1 MGADSNLPR
10 TLAAIERGRAEGLHP
25 GVQLY
30 VSLRGEA
37 IADVALGEARSG
49 VPLRVDSLMRW
60 LSSGKPL
67 TVVAIAL
74 LHQRGLL
81 DLGARIAEH
90 LPEFACEGKA
100 AITLRHLLTHTGG
113 FRSADTTND
122 QPEVPWEAIV
132 ARVCAAPLEPHWIPG
147 EKAGYHVS
155 SSWVVLAELVRQLGG
170 KPCDAFVREEVC
182 APLGLKDT
190 WLSLTARQV
199 RDYGDRLAI
208 LHSTDAAPP
217 RRHAVWGH
225 PEAGVPLR
233 PGGSACGPVR
243 ELGRFY
249 EGLLAGK
256 LLNAETLRRFTQRTR
271 SGLFDHTFKH
281 TLDFALG
288 FIVNSNRHG
297 AETVPYGYG
306 RHASEEAFGHSGAQS
321 SCAFADPAHGLV
333 VAWATNGTP
342 GEPRHQR
349 RQREINTAIYEDLGL
364 ASRRESDG
372 G

>member
-1 MGADSNLPR
+1 
-10 TLAAIERGRAEGLHP
+10 
-25 GVQLY
+25 
-30 VSLRGEA
+30 
-37 IADVALGEARSG
+37 
-49 VPLRVDSLMRW
+49 
-60 LSSGKPL
+60 
-67 TVVAIAL
+67 
-74 LHQRGLL
+74 
-81 DLGARIAEH
+81 
-90 LPEFACEGKA
+90 
-100 AITLRHLLTHTGG
+100 
-113 FRSADTTND
+113 
-122 QPEVPWEAIV
+122 
-132 ARVCAAPLEPHWIPG
+132 
-147 EKAGYHVS
+147 
-155 SSWVVLAELVRQLGG
+155 
-170 KPCDAFVREEVC
+170 
-182 APLGLKDT
+182 
-190 WLSLTARQV
+190 
-199 RDYGDRLAI
+199 
-208 LHSTDAAPP
+208 
-217 RRHAVWGH
+217 
-225 PEAGVPLR
+225 
-233 PGGSACGPVR
+233 VR